1 MRADKRPV
9 GTFASAGGY
18 ESSFE
23 LAGFCENGWVRTKLR
38 GLG

>member
-1 MRADKRPV
+1 MCAGQAAGGYACVR
-9 GTFASAGGY
+9 GGY

>member
-1 MRADKRPV
+1 MCADKRPA
-9 GTFASAGGY
+9 GALASAGGY

>member
-1 MRADKRPV
+1 MCADKRPA
-9 GTFASAGGY
+9 GTFAFAGDY

>member
-1 MRADKRPV
+1 MCADKRPA
-9 GTFASAGGY
+9 GTLGVRGGH